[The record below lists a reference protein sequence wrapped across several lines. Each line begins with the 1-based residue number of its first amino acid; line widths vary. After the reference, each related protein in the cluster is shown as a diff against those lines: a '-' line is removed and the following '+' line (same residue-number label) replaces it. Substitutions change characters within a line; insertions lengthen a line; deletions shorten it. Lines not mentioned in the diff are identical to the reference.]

1 MVAIMYLKSMTI
13 KGFKSFADPVTLVF
27 EPGVTVVVGPNGSGK
42 SNVVDALMWAL
53 GVQAA
58 KTVRS
63 SKMDDVIFSGSPARA
78 PLGRAEVSLV
88 ICDDSGRL
96 PGGLSEVSITRT
108 LFRSGESEYAMN
120 NHPCRLLDV
129 QDVLSELGIGRR
141 QHVVISQGNLDQILN
156 AQPEERRAVIEEAA
170 GILKHRRRR
179 DKAVKRLEATQSNLE
194 RLSGLL
200 RELKRQMRPL
210 ERQAKAARAYEA
222 YRDELLIFKSYVT
235 GRELI
240 RLQERRNV
248 LKDQIEHNK
257 EVASELA
264 QSIADADTEIQQAAS
279 RISKREIEEISAARS
294 RADSLTE
301 RARGLVGIVRERLST
316 FRSQVDT
323 LLGVDELE
331 LLEAEAGSLE
341 GQLDG
346 LEAEELA
353 LIPEYERLDIAEKE
367 LATLSTSYK
376 DTFGDLDILTAHA
389 RDRALIEEAIL
400 RLEQEK
406 AVAGRAIEGME
417 QQEVEGE
424 KRLDLLRVAVAEAEG
439 TLLDIQAHRS
449 SLDDELDRASSAR
462 EIAGKVVEIAEDEL
476 RQAERE
482 RAGIEARLE
491 TLEKA
496 MVDTKDI
503 QLELSEG
510 LSGHV
515 GKLWDLISMDAGM
528 ERAVEAAM
536 PFSVLA
542 EVFTMQDGLMDMVLK
557 SLKAGS
563 GISLLPVLASLS
575 SNPLSSNPL
584 SSNPLSSNPLS
595 SNPLS
600 SNPLS
605 SNPLSS
611 NPLSSTYHTP
621 PAASVTYAPSV
632 ASTSNPASSSTYP
645 AAMPNPASLS
655 VQNIAGDSSVTS
667 AASSGA
673 SDVGSG
679 GSSIPYI
686 ASIPGIELLRSHVH
700 SQDGQDESVEHLLD
714 ILLEGVWVVH
724 GGREEAARISMS
736 YPRAVIVT
744 QDGDRFSCDGWH
756 IRSSQGVHTYVGRVS
771 VADVELERRRRGEA
785 EARLRSAAMK
795 LDSAREE
802 ATASFRLVEELTAE
816 ISNLDRQVVVRD
828 ADIKQLR
835 YEMSSESDK
844 VARICREKEAKVAEV
859 ASMSHELKE
868 FRSKLE
874 GMAGDGVNLAD
885 HAERSARAYSDL
897 ELKQQSVE
905 SLRRKLEIEAAGI
918 AERRVM
924 LQDRLAG
931 IAVKR
936 EDYLKREQAT
946 RERIEYLELCIAGT
960 EGLERMANDAMIRM
974 EELSNVLRSRED
986 RMSKEFQDDADRLDM
1001 LIKDRAKNEATL
1013 NELRDHNSELVAALS
1028 QDDAR
1033 AGTLEVVLREELDSS
1048 LEDATNMNIPELEEG
1063 MTPEIRIAELEQQIA
1078 ALGPINALALDELVV
1093 LEERYVE
1100 MKRQVEDVQHAR
1112 NEVSRS
1118 IDELDVEITRLFTET
1133 FEDVNS
1139 NFQQILGTLMPGGTG
1154 RLELINTENLLECGL
1169 EIEARPAGKGVR
1181 RLSLLSGGERS
1192 LVTLAFLFAI
1202 FRSRVSPFYV
1212 MDEVEAALDDINLH
1226 NFLEL
1231 ARQFRDV
1238 AQLIIVSH
1246 QKRTMEMAD
1255 ALYGVS
1261 MSRDG
1266 TSKVVSKRLDEED

>member
-462 EIAGKVVEIAEDEL
+462 EIAGKAVEIAEDEL

-584 SSNPLSSNPLS
+584 SSNPLSS
-595 SNPLS
+595 
-600 SNPLS
+600 
-605 SNPLSS
+605 
-611 NPLSSTYHTP
+611 TYHTP
-621 PAASVTYAPSV
+621 PAASVTHAPSV

-679 GSSIPYI
+679 GASIPDI

>member
-462 EIAGKVVEIAEDEL
+462 EIAGKAVEIAEDEL

-595 SNPLS
+595 S
-600 SNPLS
+600 
-605 SNPLSS
+605 
-611 NPLSSTYHTP
+611 TYHTP
-621 PAASVTYAPSV
+621 PAASVTHAPSV

-679 GSSIPYI
+679 GASIPDI

-1048 LEDATNMNIPELEEG
+1048 LEDVTNMNIPELEEG

>member
-584 SSNPLSSNPLS
+584 SSNPLSS
-595 SNPLS
+595 
-600 SNPLS
+600 
-605 SNPLSS
+605 
-611 NPLSSTYHTP
+611 TYHTP
-621 PAASVTYAPSV
+621 PAASTHVPSV
-632 ASTSNPASSSTYP
+632 ASTS
-645 AAMPNPASLS
+645 NPASLS

-679 GSSIPYI
+679 GSSIPDI

-771 VADVELERRRRGEA
+771 VADVELERRRRGEV

-924 LQDRLAG
+924 LQDGLAG

-1048 LEDATNMNIPELEEG
+1048 LEDVTNMNIPELEEG

>member
-449 SLDDELDRASSAR
+449 SLDVELDRASSAR
-462 EIAGKVVEIAEDEL
+462 EIAGKAVEIAEDEL

-542 EVFTMQDGLMDMVLK
+542 EVFTMQDGLMDMVVK

-584 SSNPLSSNPLS
+584 SS
-595 SNPLS
+595 
-600 SNPLS
+600 
-605 SNPLSS
+605 
-611 NPLSSTYHTP
+611 TYHTP
-621 PAASVTYAPSV
+621 PAASVTHAPSV
-632 ASTSNPASSSTYP
+632 ASTSNPAS
-645 AAMPNPASLS
+645 LS
-655 VQNIAGDSSVTS
+655 VQNTAGDSSVTS
-667 AASSGA
+667 AVSSGA

-679 GSSIPYI
+679 GAGIPDI

-802 ATASFRLVEELTAE
+802 AAASFRLVEELTAE
-816 ISNLDRQVVVRD
+816 ISNLDRQVVARD

-936 EDYLKREQAT
+936 EDYFKREQAT

-974 EELSNVLRSRED
+974 EELSNVLRSREE

-1048 LEDATNMNIPELEEG
+1048 LEDVTNMNIPELEEG

>member
-449 SLDDELDRASSAR
+449 SLDDELDRVSSAR
-462 EIAGKVVEIAEDEL
+462 EIAGKAVEIAEDEL

-600 SNPLS
+600 S
-605 SNPLSS
+605 
-611 NPLSSTYHTP
+611 TYHTP
-621 PAASVTYAPSV
+621 PAASVTHAPSV

-679 GSSIPYI
+679 GSSIPDI

-1048 LEDATNMNIPELEEG
+1048 LEDVTNMNIPELEEG

>member
-584 SSNPLSSNPLS
+584 SS
-595 SNPLS
+595 
-600 SNPLS
+600 
-605 SNPLSS
+605 
-611 NPLSSTYHTP
+611 TYHTP
-621 PAASVTYAPSV
+621 PAASVTHAPSV

-679 GSSIPYI
+679 GASIPDI

-1048 LEDATNMNIPELEEG
+1048 LEDVTNMNIPELEEG

>member
-449 SLDDELDRASSAR
+449 SLDDELDRVSSAR
-462 EIAGKVVEIAEDEL
+462 EIAGKAVEIAEDEL

-584 SSNPLSSNPLS
+584 SSNPLSS
-595 SNPLS
+595 
-600 SNPLS
+600 
-605 SNPLSS
+605 
-611 NPLSSTYHTP
+611 TYHTP
-621 PAASVTYAPSV
+621 PAASVTHAPSV

-679 GSSIPYI
+679 GSSIPDI

-1048 LEDATNMNIPELEEG
+1048 LEDVTNMNIPELEEG

>member
-449 SLDDELDRASSAR
+449 SLDDELDRVSSAR
-462 EIAGKVVEIAEDEL
+462 EIAGKAVEIAEDEL

-605 SNPLSS
+605 S
-611 NPLSSTYHTP
+611 TYHTP
-621 PAASVTYAPSV
+621 PAASVTHAPSV

-679 GSSIPYI
+679 GSSIPDI

-1048 LEDATNMNIPELEEG
+1048 LEDVTNMNIPELEEG

>member
-120 NHPCRLLDV
+120 NHPCRLMDV

-194 RLSGLL
+194 RLSDLL

-222 YRDELLIFKSYVT
+222 YRDELLILKSYVT

-240 RLQERRNV
+240 RLHERRNE
-248 LKDQIEHNK
+248 LRDQIERNK
-257 EVASELA
+257 EVASELT

-294 RADSLTE
+294 RADNLTE
-301 RARGLVGIVRERLST
+301 RARGLVGIAQERLSAV
-316 FRSQVDT
+316 RSQIDT

-331 LLEAEAGSLE
+331 LLEVEAGSLQE
-341 GQLDG
+341 QLDR

-353 LIPEYERLDIAEKE
+353 LAPEYERLNIAEKE
-367 LATLSTSYK
+367 LAALSTSYK
-376 DTFGDLDILTAHA
+376 DTFGDLDALTARA
-389 RDRALIEEAIL
+389 RDRALIEETIL

-406 AVAGRAIEGME
+406 EVAGRAIEDME
-417 QQEVEGE
+417 EQEMEGD
-424 KRLDLLRVAVAEAEG
+424 KQLDLLRVTVAETEDA
-439 TLLDIQAHRS
+439 LLEIQEHRS
-449 SLDDELDRASSAR
+449 SLDDELARASSAR
-462 EIAGKVVEIAEDEL
+462 EIAGKAVEITEGEL

-491 TLEKA
+491 TLENA
-496 MVDTKDI
+496 MVDAKGI
-503 QLELSEG
+503 QLDLSEG
-510 LSGHV
+510 LSGYA
-515 GKLWDLISMDAGM
+515 GKLWELISMDAGM
-528 ERAVEAAM
+528 ERAVEAAI

-542 EVFTMQDGLMDMVLK
+542 EVFTMQDGLMDMVVK
-557 SLKAGS
+557 SIKAGS
-563 GISLLPVLASLS
+563 GISLLPALASLQS
-575 SNPLSSNPL
+575 T
-584 SSNPLSSNPLS
+584 
-595 SNPLS
+595 
-600 SNPLS
+600 
-605 SNPLSS
+605 
-611 NPLSSTYHTP
+611 PLSSTSGTQPAESHQPKESTP
-621 PAASVTYAPSV
+621 LSSTNYVPLASSITHASSAVSMPPQPAAIPDPTSPAVQNAVGDLSVTGAV
-632 ASTSNPASSSTYP
+632 SSST
-645 AAMPNPASLS
+645 PNA
-655 VQNIAGDSSVTS
+655 
-667 AASSGA
+667 
-673 SDVGSG
+673 GSG
-679 GSSIPYI
+679 DVNTPDI
-686 ASIPGIELLRSHVH
+686 ASIPGIELLRSHVR
-700 SQDGQDESVEHLLD
+700 SQDGQNETVEHLLD
-714 ILLEGVWVVH
+714 ILLDGVWVVR

-756 IRSSQGVHTYVGRVS
+756 IRSSQGVHTYVGTVS
-771 VADVELERRRRGEA
+771 VADVELERKRREEV
-785 EARLRSAAMK
+785 EARLRSVAMK
-795 LDSAREE
+795 LESAREE
-802 ATASFRLVEELTAE
+802 ATVSSRLVGELTTE
-816 ISNLDRQVVVRD
+816 ISNLDRQVVAHD

-835 YEMSSESDK
+835 YEISSELDK
-844 VARICREKEAKVAEV
+844 VARIHREKEAKVAEV
-859 ASMSHELKE
+859 ASISYELKE
-868 FRSKLE
+868 LKSKLD
-874 GMAGDGVNLAD
+874 GMDGEGVNLAD
-885 HAERSARAYSDL
+885 HAEHAARVYSDL
-897 ELKQQSVE
+897 ESKQQLVE

-918 AERRVM
+918 AERRAM
-924 LQDRLAG
+924 LQDRLAD
-931 IAVKR
+931 IVVKR
-936 EDYLKREQAT
+936 EDYSRREQIT
-946 RERIEYLELCIAGT
+946 RERIEYLELCVVGT
-960 EGLERMANDAMIRM
+960 EGLERMANDVMIRM
-974 EELSNVLRSRED
+974 EELSNILRSREE
-986 RMSKEFQDDADRLDM
+986 RMSREFQDDADRLDM

-1013 NELRDHNSELVAALS
+1013 NEIRDRNSELVAALS

-1033 AGTLEVVLREELDSS
+1033 AGTLEVVLREELGSS
-1048 LEDATNMNIPELEEG
+1048 LEDVTNMDVPELEAG
-1063 MTPEIRIAELEQQIA
+1063 MTPETRIAELEQQIA

-1093 LEERYVE
+1093 LEDRYVE
-1100 MKRQVEDVQHAR
+1100 LKRQVEDVQHAR

-1118 IDELDVEITRLFTET
+1118 IDELDAEITRMFTET

-1154 RLELINTENLLECGL
+1154 RLELINTDNLLECGL

-1266 TSKVVSKRLDEED
+1266 TSKVVSKKLDEKD

>member
-462 EIAGKVVEIAEDEL
+462 EIAGKAVEIAEDEL

-600 SNPLS
+600 S
-605 SNPLSS
+605 
-611 NPLSSTYHTP
+611 TYHTP
-621 PAASVTYAPSV
+621 PAASTHVPSV

>member
-462 EIAGKVVEIAEDEL
+462 EIAGKAVEIAEDEL

-584 SSNPLSSNPLS
+584 SSNPLSS
-595 SNPLS
+595 
-600 SNPLS
+600 
-605 SNPLSS
+605 
-611 NPLSSTYHTP
+611 TYHTP
-621 PAASVTYAPSV
+621 PAASVTHAPSV

-679 GSSIPYI
+679 GSSIPDI

-1048 LEDATNMNIPELEEG
+1048 LEDVTNMNIPELEEG

>member
-462 EIAGKVVEIAEDEL
+462 EIAGKAVEIAEDEL

-600 SNPLS
+600 S
-605 SNPLSS
+605 
-611 NPLSSTYHTP
+611 TYHTP

-679 GSSIPYI
+679 GSSIPDI

>member
-449 SLDDELDRASSAR
+449 SLDDELDRVSSAR
-462 EIAGKVVEIAEDEL
+462 EIAGKAVEIAEDEL

-584 SSNPLSSNPLS
+584 SSNPLSS
-595 SNPLS
+595 
-600 SNPLS
+600 
-605 SNPLSS
+605 
-611 NPLSSTYHTP
+611 TYHTP
-621 PAASVTYAPSV
+621 PAASVTHAPSV

-679 GSSIPYI
+679 GASIPDI

-1048 LEDATNMNIPELEEG
+1048 LEDVTNMNIPELEEG

>member
-449 SLDDELDRASSAR
+449 SLDDELDRVSSAR
-462 EIAGKVVEIAEDEL
+462 EIAGKAVEIAEDEL

-584 SSNPLSSNPLS
+584 SSNPLSS
-595 SNPLS
+595 
-600 SNPLS
+600 
-605 SNPLSS
+605 
-611 NPLSSTYHTP
+611 TYHTP
-621 PAASVTYAPSV
+621 PAASVTHAPSV

-679 GSSIPYI
+679 GSSIPDI

>member
-462 EIAGKVVEIAEDEL
+462 EIAGKAVEIAEDEL

-584 SSNPLSSNPLS
+584 SS
-595 SNPLS
+595 
-600 SNPLS
+600 
-605 SNPLSS
+605 
-611 NPLSSTYHTP
+611 TYHTP
-621 PAASVTYAPSV
+621 PAASVTHAPSV

-679 GSSIPYI
+679 GSSIPDI

-1048 LEDATNMNIPELEEG
+1048 LEDVTNMNIPELEEG

>member
-584 SSNPLSSNPLS
+584 SSNPLSS
-595 SNPLS
+595 
-600 SNPLS
+600 
-605 SNPLSS
+605 
-611 NPLSSTYHTP
+611 TYHTP

-679 GSSIPYI
+679 GSSIPDI

>member
-449 SLDDELDRASSAR
+449 SLDDELDRVSSAR
-462 EIAGKVVEIAEDEL
+462 EIAGKAVEIAEDEL

-584 SSNPLSSNPLS
+584 SS
-595 SNPLS
+595 
-600 SNPLS
+600 
-605 SNPLSS
+605 
-611 NPLSSTYHTP
+611 TYHTP
-621 PAASVTYAPSV
+621 PAASTHVPSV
-632 ASTSNPASSSTYP
+632 ASTS
-645 AAMPNPASLS
+645 NPASLS

-679 GSSIPYI
+679 GASIPDI

-1048 LEDATNMNIPELEEG
+1048 LEDVTNMNIPELEEG

>member
-449 SLDDELDRASSAR
+449 SLDDELDRVSSAR
-462 EIAGKVVEIAEDEL
+462 EIAGKAVEIAEDEL

-584 SSNPLSSNPLS
+584 SSNPLSS
-595 SNPLS
+595 
-600 SNPLS
+600 
-605 SNPLSS
+605 
-611 NPLSSTYHTP
+611 TYHTP
-621 PAASVTYAPSV
+621 PAASVTHAPSV

-679 GSSIPYI
+679 GASIPDI

>member
-462 EIAGKVVEIAEDEL
+462 EIAGKAVEIAEDEL

-584 SSNPLSSNPLS
+584 SS
-595 SNPLS
+595 
-600 SNPLS
+600 
-605 SNPLSS
+605 
-611 NPLSSTYHTP
+611 TYHTP
-621 PAASVTYAPSV
+621 PAASVTHAPSV

-1048 LEDATNMNIPELEEG
+1048 LEDVTNMNIPELEEG

>member
-449 SLDDELDRASSAR
+449 SLDDELDRVSSAR
-462 EIAGKVVEIAEDEL
+462 EIAGKAVEIAEDEL

-584 SSNPLSSNPLS
+584 SSNPLSS
-595 SNPLS
+595 
-600 SNPLS
+600 
-605 SNPLSS
+605 
-611 NPLSSTYHTP
+611 TYHTP

-679 GSSIPYI
+679 GASIPDI

-1048 LEDATNMNIPELEEG
+1048 LEDVTNMNIPELEEG

>member
-462 EIAGKVVEIAEDEL
+462 EIAGKAVEIAEDEL

-584 SSNPLSSNPLS
+584 SS
-595 SNPLS
+595 
-600 SNPLS
+600 
-605 SNPLSS
+605 
-611 NPLSSTYHTP
+611 TYHTP
-621 PAASVTYAPSV
+621 PAASTHVPSV
-632 ASTSNPASSSTYP
+632 ASTS
-645 AAMPNPASLS
+645 NPASLS

-679 GSSIPYI
+679 GASIPDI

-1048 LEDATNMNIPELEEG
+1048 LEDVTNMNIPELEEG